1 MHRHAGWLSLLGSI
15 HVLAQVNPHMR
26 DRGLRGQMT
35 YYERGRAK
43 VFASGIL
50 SFPSAAYNSPYRQ
63 VLENVWA
70 RLSKP

>member
-1 MHRHAGWLSLLGSI
+1 M
-15 HVLAQVNPHMR
+15 LAAVNPHMR

-35 YYERGRAK
+35 YYERGSAK

-50 SFPSAAYNSPYRQ
+50 NFPSTAYYSPYGQ
-63 VLENVWA
+63 VLENVWD

>member
-1 MHRHAGWLSLLGSI
+1 
-15 HVLAQVNPHMR
+15 
-26 DRGLRGQMT
+26 MT
-35 YYERGRAK
+35 YYERGGAK

-50 SFPSAAYNSPYRQ
+50 SFPSAAYYSPYRQ